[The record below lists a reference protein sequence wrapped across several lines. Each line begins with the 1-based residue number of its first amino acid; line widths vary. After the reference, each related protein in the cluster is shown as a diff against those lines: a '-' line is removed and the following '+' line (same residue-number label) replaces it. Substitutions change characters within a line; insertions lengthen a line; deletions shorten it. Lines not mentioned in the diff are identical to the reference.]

1 LGKMVGEW
9 EGEVTDWV
17 WLMRLHAP
25 PRTAAMFGGRT
36 ILEDSVDEER
46 QN

>member
-1 LGKMVGEW
+1 MDGVCVRN
-9 EGEVTDWV
+9 VTDWV

-25 PRTAAMFGGRT
+25 PRTAAMFEGST
-36 ILEDSVDEER
+36 ILQDSVEDG